1 MKVEEQIQ
9 KQIFQYLEL
18 QYPDVIAISEPS
30 GLRVSMGLAMKLK
43 SLRTSGTHLDVY
55 LLEPNKWYHGL
66 IIELKAK
73 NIYKKDGT
81 LLKDPHLQDQQRMI
95 DRLVKKGYKAKFAV
109 GFDEA
114 KKIIDEYLK

>member
-43 SLRTSGTHLDVY
+43 SLRTKGTHLDIY

-81 LLKDPHLQDQQRMI
+81 LLKDQHLQDQQQMI

-114 KKIIDEYLK
+114 KKIIDDYLK